1 MHYDKQWRLYRS
13 ELTAR
18 ETTVSKK
25 LPMCYGES
33 TAVRGKDSKSRCFIQ
48 EDLKKGLN

>member
-13 ELTAR
+13 VLTAG
-18 ETTVSKK
+18 ETTVSKW
-25 LPMCYGES
+25 LPMFYGKS

-48 EDLKKGLN
+48 EDLKDGLN